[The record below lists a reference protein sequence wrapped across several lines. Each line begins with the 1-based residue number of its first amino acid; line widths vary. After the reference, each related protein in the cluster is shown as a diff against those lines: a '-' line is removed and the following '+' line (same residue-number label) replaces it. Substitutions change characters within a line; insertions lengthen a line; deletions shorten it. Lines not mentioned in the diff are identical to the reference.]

1 MKKRTIAIF
10 TLFFFMVS
18 LFSMT
23 FTNSVKAYQ
32 NQSYFS
38 NLKIGLVSMA
48 SSTLTITLNGDYS
61 LNGSTVFS
69 GTSLNFKITN
79 GNVNINGTEY
89 SSANLTPLVSTNLL
103 SITNS
108 TKTNKY
114 LGSFSFKV
122 DSGKVLPI
130 NSIYVEEYLK
140 GVVGLEM
147 SDSFPMEAL
156 KAQAVAARNYALS
169 RVGYC
174 TLKGYDFDDTTNY
187 QVYGGYNEAY
197 KNVIAAVDS
206 TKGQTLLYNDKLVET
221 LYGSSDGGYT
231 EDAINVWGNPTPYLI
246 SKPDSY
252 DTQGWPYGNVVLSNS
267 QIDTILK
274 TKKYLTSTDT
284 FVKLDLSS
292 ITRYIS
298 GRVSNINV
306 IYVNSTGTSVTL
318 PITMDKARTFLGLP
332 SSNYTVTYDPTILS
346 YTFSG
351 KGNGHG
357 LGMSQ
362 IGAMNRAKAG
372 QTYDQIL
379 KFYYDGSYLQNI
391 IKTASI
397 QSFTINKNSLISG
410 DTVTLN
416 STAQGGNG
424 FGYLYK
430 YVISKDNSTVY
441 TSDYSNSACITY
453 TPVDAGQYTATLY
466 VKDSF
471 SVNSYDAQQNLS
483 FTVYSAPGVSGLT
496 ADKTQLLAGQ
506 SINFNAQGQ
515 GGSSSYLYKYEILS
529 NNNVIYTK
537 DFSADSTLSYA
548 ASTAGNYTVNVY
560 LKDNLSFNTYD
571 ASKTMSFTVFNSA
584 SLSSLTAD
592 KSALLNGQS
601 ININAAAQGGSSN
614 YLYKYVISQN
624 GAVLNTV
631 DYSSNAALAYI
642 PNSAGNYEVAVYMK
656 DALSNQTYDDTK
668 AVDFTVYALP
678 VVSSVNA
685 SGYMYAGKSVSLS
698 TSVSLGSPLGTNYR
712 YDVYRNGVL
721 YASSSYSI
729 SSSFSFTPDAAAVY
743 SVTAY
748 AKDGLS
754 SNSYDSSTQ
763 FNLTISK
770 VPLSVA
776 SLPIYWGMRGTDV
789 ATIQSALN
797 NLGYSVGTV
806 DGIFGQKTYTGLVNF
821 QKAKGL
827 TASGAVDTAT
837 FNALNNALIIKAGL
851 KFLTY

>member
-23 FTNSVKAYQ
+23 FTNRVKAYQ

-103 SITNS
+103 SIANS
-108 TKTNKY
+108 TKSNKY

-122 DSGKVLPI
+122 DSGKILPI
-130 NSIYVEEYLK
+130 NSIFIEDYLK
-140 GVVGLEM
+140 GVVSFEM
-147 SDSFPMEAL
+147 SDSFPIEAL
-156 KAQAVAARNYALS
+156 KAQAVAARNYAFS

-397 QSFTINKNSLISG
+397 QSFTVNKNSLLSG

-453 TPVDAGQYTATLY
+453 TPADAGQYTATLY

-471 SVNSYDAQQNLS
+471 SINPYDAQQNLS

-529 NNNVIYTK
+529 NNNVVYTR

-712 YDVYRNGVL
+712 YDVYKNGVL

-748 AKDGLS
+748 TKDSLS
-754 SNSYDSSTQ
+754 SNSYDSSKQ